1 VPHPFLTAVA
11 LAAALAGP
19 APAEEAAKPAPFI
32 ERSFVRFPVDEPG
45 YRLVEANTMPG
56 RPDYGVSLRYDVAD
70 APGLRLDIYVYPLG
84 RVPPARALEL
94 GLKDVEGGI
103 RGKVADGT
111 YGDARFDAPAV
122 FDLTPPE
129 APSTP
134 ATPTDAP
141 KPGSDEARVL
151 ETLASLKA
159 ADRSLEGR
167 RQAITLVHRGHEEE
181 SLAYL
186 FYRYLFL
193 VKVRAS
199 TNSALVPAASF
210 SETVDAAVTRLVPRI
225 EVVNV
230 GACGAIVIHKPRAEG
245 DKAMQAEMT
254 QELLGEA
261 ERVRREGCV
270 AKPEAIDPAG
280 PLQERMLEYP
290 EGTWKDD

>member
-1 VPHPFLTAVA
+1 MPPPFLTGLA
-11 LAAALAGP
+11 LALALAGP
-19 APAEEAAKPAPFI
+19 ACAEDAAKPAPFI
-32 ERSFVRFPVDEPG
+32 ARSLVRFPVDEPG
-45 YRLVEANTMPG
+45 YRLVKAETMPG

-70 APGLRLDIYVYPLG
+70 APGLRLDLYVYPLG
-84 RVPPARALEL
+84 RVPAARALEI

-103 RGKVADGT
+103 RAKVADGT
-111 YGDARFDAPAV
+111 YGDARFETPTV

-134 ATPTDAP
+134 ATPADPP
-141 KPGSDEARVL
+141 KPDSDEARVL
-151 ETLASLKA
+151 ATLARLKA

-167 RQAITLVHRGHEEE
+167 RQAITLVHKGQDEQ

-199 TNSALVPAASF
+199 TSSAVVPPANFA
-210 SETVDAAVTRLVPRI
+210 EAVDAAVTRLVPRI

-230 GACGAIVIHKPRAEG
+230 GGCGNIVIHKPRAED

-270 AKPEAIDPAG
+270 TRPEAIDPAG
-280 PLQERMLEYP
+280 PMQERMLEYP
-290 EGTWKDD
+290 EGTWKDG